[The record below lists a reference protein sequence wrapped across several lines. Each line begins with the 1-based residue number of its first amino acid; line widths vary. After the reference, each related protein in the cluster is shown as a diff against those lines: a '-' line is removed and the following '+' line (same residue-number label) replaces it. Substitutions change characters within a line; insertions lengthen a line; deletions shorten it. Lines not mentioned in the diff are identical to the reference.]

1 MARLNSRFLN
11 QKIIIGNKSIQEGDL
26 TDSARD
32 ALGADSDFVKTVEN
46 LPGGN
51 IAASSISPSSI
62 ADQDQLVSS
71 TGALTTGGI
80 LTISRDGG
88 NSFINFDDSSQF
100 QAIDSSLAALLTPTG
115 FDFITRTP
123 IGAAP
128 TYQGPIPLNASSR
141 IRIHLNTPIQNQQ
154 DLLNFFNVNAAT
166 ETDEIH
172 SVQILDSATENNHD
186 FALKDE
192 SGVLRYLDL
201 LDSIPFGDPRLTYV
215 GGDNEVDIIGGRR
228 LWEGIKG
235 AKLANGTP
243 EFTHDATSNI
253 TTRNVASRLRFRT
266 RKSVPSGITGGAP
279 STYKLDAPE
288 GPIGQGVSNP
298 VYSKV
303 SERFVYKVAHVS
315 PGQGY
320 LNGYTAGGYFD
331 HPGNVTVS
339 PRPSNTAR
347 IPGNVGNGK
356 RQKFPFS
363 GPAQYAYITGGDLSD
378 NATGGAGHSS
388 SIKGYSTG
396 DGIPEQTQ
404 RFPAANFFEFAFAS
418 ETSVTLHPATSNDV
432 WGSNAS
438 AQQSGTHGYTAGGL
452 FINPGPTPGLPTPS
466 NTTEGYWDSPSDPNN
481 SDRRQKFP
489 FYGPAQYAYITGG
502 DLNENATGGAGHSTF
517 TKGYSTGNTER
528 PDSTSGFYPGSNFFE
543 FPFAA
548 ETSVTLHPATYNEQ
562 WGASGSSQQSDTH
575 GYNLGQFIVVGPA
588 VRPLVPSNTR
598 PAPGPSGGAT
608 PGVRRQKFP
617 FSGAAVYAYI
627 TGGDLSDN
635 GSGGAGHSSY
645 AKGYSTGDGTPY
657 SSQNYPAANF
667 FEFAFASETSVTL
680 HPATSNDQWGIEAAP
695 QFQ

>member
-51 IAASSISPSSI
+51 IATSSISPSSI

-100 QAIDSSLAALLTPTG
+100 QSIDSSLTAVLTPTG
-115 FDFITRTP
+115 FDFYTRTP

-128 TYQGPIPLNASSR
+128 TYQGPIPLKTSSR
-141 IRIHLNTPIQNQQ
+141 IRINLNNPISNQQ
-154 DLLNFFNVNAAT
+154 DLLHFFNVNAAT

-172 SVQILDSATENNHD
+172 SVQILDSATENDHD

-192 SGVLRYLDL
+192 GGVLHYLNL
-201 LDSIPFGDPRLTYV
+201 LDSIPFGDPRLTYT

-253 TTRNVASRLRFRT
+253 STRNVASRLRFRT

-288 GPIGQGVSNP
+288 GPIGEGVSNP
-298 VYSKV
+298 VFSLV
-303 SERFVYKVAHVS
+303 SPRFVYKVAHVS

-320 LNGYTAGGYFD
+320 LNGYTAGGVFNY
-331 HPGNVTVS
+331 PNNVSLST
-339 PRPSNTAR
+339 PSNSVAGTQDTGR
-347 IPGNVGNGK
+347 NNER

-363 GPAQYAYITGGDLSD
+363 GPAQYAYITGGDLGNS
-378 NATGGAGHSS
+378 ATSGAGHSS
-388 SIKGYSTG
+388 SSKGYSTG
-396 DGIPEQTQ
+396 DGIPYTPSHY
-404 RFPAANFFEFAFAS
+404 PAANFFEFPFAS
-418 ETSVTLHPATSNDV
+418 ETSVTLHPSAANQQ

-438 AQQSGTHGYTAGGL
+438 S
-452 FINPGPTPGLPTPS
+452 
-466 NTTEGYWDSPSDPNN
+466 
-481 SDRRQKFP
+481 
-489 FYGPAQYAYITGG
+489 QY
-502 DLNENATGGAGHSTF
+502 
-517 TKGYSTGNTER
+517 
-528 PDSTSGFYPGSNFFE
+528 
-543 FPFAA
+543 
-548 ETSVTLHPATYNEQ
+548 Q
-562 WGASGSSQQSDTH
+562 
-575 GYNLGQFIVVGPA
+575 
-588 VRPLVPSNTR
+588 
-598 PAPGPSGGAT
+598 
-608 PGVRRQKFP
+608 
-617 FSGAAVYAYI
+617 
-627 TGGDLSDN
+627 
-635 GSGGAGHSSY
+635 
-645 AKGYSTGDGTPY
+645 
-657 SSQNYPAANF
+657 
-667 FEFAFASETSVTL
+667 
-680 HPATSNDQWGIEAAP
+680 
-695 QFQ
+695 

>member
-100 QAIDSSLAALLTPTG
+100 QAIDSSLEVLSTPTG

-154 DLLNFFNVNAAT
+154 DLLHFFNVNAAT

-192 SGVLRYLDL
+192 SGVLHYLNL

-215 GGDNEVDIIGGRR
+215 GGDNEVDIISGRR

-235 AKLANGTP
+235 AKLANSTP

-253 TTRNVASRLRFRT
+253 STRNVASRLRFRT

-288 GPIGQGVSNP
+288 GPIGEGVSNP

-320 LNGYTAGGYFD
+320 LNGYTAGGYYNL
-331 HPGNVTVS
+331 PAPTNL
-339 PRPSNTAR
+339 PIPAPSNTDTNPA
-347 IPGNVGNGK
+347 GYK

-396 DGIPEQTQ
+396 DGIPYQVEK
-404 RFPAANFFEFAFAS
+404 FPASNFFEFAFAS
-418 ETSVTLHPATSNDV
+418 ETSVTFHPAAANDI

-438 AQQSGTHGYTAGGL
+438 AQQSDTHGYTAGGKY
-452 FINPGPTPGLPTPS
+452 ISPAPAYPQAPS
-466 NTTEGYWDSPSDPNN
+466 NTLRDFPTLTTASSN
-481 SDRRQKFP
+481 DRRQKFP

-502 DLNENATGGAGHSTF
+502 DLLGENATGGTGHSTF
-517 TKGYSTGNTER
+517 TKGYSTGNTLR
-528 PDSTSGFYPGSNFFE
+528 PDITARFYPGYTFVE
-543 FPFAA
+543 FPFAS
-548 ETSVTLHPATYNEQ
+548 ETSVTLHPRDAVDQ
-562 WGASGSSQQSDTH
+562 WGAASSSQQSDTH
-575 GYNLGQFIVVGPA
+575 GYTLGHLFYGPSNFA
-588 VRPLVPSNTR
+588 PLAPSNTS
-598 PAPGPSGGAT
+598 ASPSDPVYADA
-608 PGVRRQKFP
+608 RKRQKFP
-617 FSGAAVYAYI
+617 FTGAAVYAYI
-627 TGGDLSDN
+627 TGGDLSND
-635 GSGGAGHSSY
+635 GMGGTGHSSH
-645 AKGYSTGDGTPY
+645 AKGYSTGDHAPADPRP
-657 SSQNYPAANF
+657 YPAANF
-667 FEFAFASETSVTL
+667 FEFPFASETSVTL
-680 HPATSNDQWGIEAAP
+680 HPATANDIWGIEASP